1 MFTPEPTKSQCAD
14 STTWY
19 AKKPRK
25 TCEWVAKKT
34 KNCKKKDEWKVKAE
48 DACPATCD
56 ATCETT
62 CADSTTWYAK
72 KTKKTCEWVAKK
84 TKNCKKKDEFK
95 VKAEDA
101 CPVTCD
107 ACETA
112 CADSTTWY
120 YKKENKNCEEWVA
133 ENTYKRCRHNKYS
146 DEAGVSPLEA
156 CPVSCGACDLFS

>member
-1 MFTPEPTKSQCAD
+1 MKSCVD
-14 STTWY
+14 SITWY
-19 AKKPRK
+19 AKKTKR
-25 TCEWVAKKT
+25 TCEWVAKDPET
-34 KNCKKKDEWKVKAE
+34 NCEKKDEFKVKAKE
-48 DACPATCD
+48 ACPATCMLP
-56 ATCETT
+56 
-62 CADSTTWYAK
+62 DSTTWYAK
-72 KTKKTCEWVAKK
+72 KTKRTCEWVAKDPA
-84 TKNCKKKDEFK
+84 TNCEKKDEFK